1 MAVVQNDRAHAEIVG
16 ALREGA
22 RPSYVPGGTKICRLE
37 VMCEGEVFSVVA
49 MGEMADKAAGISA
62 KQRMRCRG
70 RLTAHHWSSGDATA
84 HHHVQLIAEEIE
96 VLNAR

>member
-1 MAVVQNDRAHAEIVG
+1 MAVVQNDRANAEIVG

-22 RPSYVPGGTKICRLE
+22 RPSYLPSGKKICRLE
-37 VMCEGEVFSVVA
+37 VMCDGEVFSVVA
-49 MGEMADKAAGISA
+49 MDEMADKAAGISS
-62 KQRMRCRG
+62 KQRVLCKG
-70 RLTAHHWSSGDATA
+70 RLTAHHWSSGDASA